1 MLKLRDGIVELYRK
15 VATSLPPDV
24 EESLKSALSREAKGS
39 AARASLSVILENI
52 RVARDT
58 VRPDTS

>member
-24 EESLKSALSREAKGS
+24 EDALKAACVSEKKGFKCKACS
-39 AARASLSVILENI
+39 GGN
-52 RVARDT
+52 
-58 VRPDTS
+58 P